1 MTAATRSWMV
11 FGALTLARA
20 AFAQVPAA
28 APQLTALTRTSGAV
42 VSAGDIIA
50 FDFAITAGTDTV
62 SWVAVW
68 LQDAEGEERPATTLG
83 SPLGGSVSL
92 ATAPDWRNGNYV
104 VTKVMVATPTQG
116 TSTYHRNGSVICS
129 APEVSGPTTHA
140 LMFSALDFTL
150 SGGVTPSAAPTITAQ
165 PMSRSL
171 SAGMRATF
179 SIVASGLPPLSYQ
192 WTRDGAP
199 VPGGTDASLSLN
211 NVGPETAGI
220 YRVTV
225 ANGAGSIT
233 SDPVFLRVAEAH
245 ATHVVLGPGYRAGG
259 TVMVRNTLAY
269 GAGKSHLVWQVLLP
283 PGWSFSAGGGQR
295 GDVGPAPGTTE
306 LLEWIW
312 TTIPTSPFQ
321 FTYTLLVPPDT
332 AGTQSL
338 VALAI
343 LREDCAGVER
353 VVQPSV
359 LAVDV
364 IGHHSADTDHDY
376 RIGLVELTRLIALY
390 NVRSGTIRTGAYAV
404 EAGTE
409 DGFAPAPTRPAGA
422 VATLTR
428 HHAADSDR
436 DGRIGLLELTRV
448 IELFNTYNG
457 TTRTGAYRPQS
468 GTEDGYAAGL

>member
-1 MTAATRSWMV
+1 MV

-28 APQLTALTRTSGAV
+28 APQLTALTRTSAAF
-42 VSAGDIIA
+42 VSAGESIA

-62 SWVAVW
+62 TWVAVW
-68 LQDAEGEERPATTLG
+68 VQDPAGEERPATTSG
-83 SPLGGSVSL
+83 TPVGGSVSL
-92 ATAPDWRNGNYV
+92 ATTPDWRNGNYAI
-104 VTKVMVATPTQG
+104 TKVSVGTPAQG
-116 TSTYHRNGSVICS
+116 TSTYFRDGSVSCS
-129 APEVSGPTTHA
+129 APEVSGPTSHA
-140 LMFSALDFTL
+140 LLFPALDFAL

-179 SIVASGLPPLSYQ
+179 SVVASGLPPLSYQ
-192 WTRDGAP
+192 WTREGAP
-199 VPGGTDASLSLN
+199 VPGGTDASLSLD
-211 NVGPETAGI
+211 NVGPDAAGI
-220 YRVTV
+220 YCVTV
-225 ANGAGSIT
+225 GNGAGSVT
-233 SDPVFLRVAEAH
+233 SDPVFLRVAETR

-259 TVMVRNTLAY
+259 TVTVRNTLAY
-269 GAGKSHLVWQVLLP
+269 GPGTSHLAWQVLLP
-283 PGWSFSAGGGQR
+283 PGWSFVAGGGQQ
-295 GDVGPAPGTTE
+295 GDVSPAPGTTD
-306 LLEWIW
+306 LLEWAW
-312 TTIPTSPFQ
+312 TTIPTSPLQ
-321 FTYTLLVPPDT
+321 FTCTLLVPPET
-332 AGTQSL
+332 AGPQSL

-343 LREDCAGVER
+343 LREDCAGAER
-353 VVQPSV
+353 VAQPSL

-409 DGFAPAPTRPAGA
+409 DGFAPAPTRPSGA
-422 VATLTR
+422 VAALTR

-448 IELFNTYNG
+448 IELFNTYSG